1 MATTDMQ
8 KNPEKGFCT
17 AVVQSKVGHGILRPR
32 GGKQGGD
39 QPDCDVKVHIRLQ
52 ARKLPERN

>member
-1 MATTDMQ
+1 MQ